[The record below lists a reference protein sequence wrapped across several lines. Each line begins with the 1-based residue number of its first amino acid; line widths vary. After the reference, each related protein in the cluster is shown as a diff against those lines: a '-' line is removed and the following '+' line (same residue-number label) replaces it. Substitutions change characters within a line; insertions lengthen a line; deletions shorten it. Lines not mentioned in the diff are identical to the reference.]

1 MLGHRS
7 LNVED
12 YLAILKRRWWIIAI
26 PAVILPIAAVGI
38 TYFIPPQY
46 LSQTLVLIDQ
56 QRVPENFVRP
66 IVSED
71 IDSRIASMKQQI
83 ESRSSLQPIIDRY
96 GLYANQKLSM
106 DARIDLA
113 RAAIGIDPIHSE
125 IARSNGLPGFY
136 ISFTASDPHT
146 AQQVCGDITSL
157 FTGANIKSRAEAAEG
172 TTEFLKEQLDDA
184 KRNLDE
190 QDQKLADFE
199 KKYFGQLPS
208 DEGNNISVLASLN
221 TQLEA
226 VTQQL
231 NNLDISKSLGESM
244 LANQTEPTS
253 SPSTPAAAAATPQ
266 AEQKKLDDLL
276 KREDEL
282 SAVYQPDYPD
292 LKEVRRKIADLQK
305 QMAQPPAP
313 VIDAPAAPTSTA
325 ASKGDSANTQQIK
338 AALRA
343 QDAQIQAKK
352 AEQAQLQMQIRQY
365 QARIQSTPQVE
376 EESKQLNRDYQT
388 SLAFYNNLLSQTQ
401 SAKEATDLEHQ
412 QEGEQFKVLDDANLP
427 DGPFYPK
434 RSVFAT
440 GGLGAG
446 LALGLLIVA
455 LIEYK
460 DTALRTERDVWA
472 FTQLPTLAVI
482 AWSGEVADVRPT
494 RWARLKRFFS
504 RKKPKELLADAT
516 G

>member
-12 YLAILKRRWWIIAI
+12 YLAILKRRWGIIAI
-26 PAVILPIAAVGI
+26 PAIILPIAAIGI

-46 LSQTLVLIDQ
+46 VSQTLVLIDQ
-56 QRVPENFVRP
+56 QRVPESFVRP
-66 IVSED
+66 IVSENL
-71 IDSRIASMKQQI
+71 DSRLASMKQQI

-96 GLYANQKLSM
+96 GLYSNQKLSM

-125 IARSNGLPGFY
+125 IAGSNGLPGFY

-146 AQQVCGDITSL
+146 AQQVCSDITSL

-172 TTEFLKEQLDDA
+172 TTEFLKEQLEDA
-184 KRNLDE
+184 KRNLDD

-199 KKYFGQLPS
+199 RKYFGQLPS
-208 DEGNNISVLASLN
+208 DEGNNINVLQSLN

-244 LANQTEPTS
+244 LASQTQQTS
-253 SPSTPAAAAATPQ
+253 SPSTPATAAAAAVTPQ

-276 KREDEL
+276 KQEDEL
-282 SAVYQPDYPD
+282 SAQYQPGYPD
-292 LKEVRRKIADLQK
+292 LIEVRRKIADLQK

-313 VIDAPAAPTSTA
+313 TLATPAAPASTI
-325 ASKGDSANTQQIK
+325 ASKGDPANIQQIK

-352 AEQAQLQMQIRQY
+352 AEQTQLQ
-365 QARIQSTPQVE
+365 AQSSSPCSNTRTPRCAP
-376 EESKQLNRDYQT
+376 SATYGPSPNFRRSP
-388 SLAFYNNLLSQTQ
+388 SLSGPVKWRPSNPRTGPT
-401 SAKEATDLEHQ
+401 EA
-412 QEGEQFKVLDDANLP
+412 
-427 DGPFYPK
+427 
-434 RSVFAT
+434 
-440 GGLGAG
+440 
-446 LALGLLIVA
+446 AL
-455 LIEYK
+455 
-460 DTALRTERDVWA
+460 
-472 FTQLPTLAVI
+472 QPQN
-482 AWSGEVADVRPT
+482 
-494 RWARLKRFFS
+494 
-504 RKKPKELLADAT
+504 PKELLADAT